1 MKRIYAVLLGAGLAL
16 AAAPATAAPAAV
28 VEGVQMP
35 AWVEHDGVRTPLAPG
50 MALVAGDLVSTGAD
64 SRLLVRLAEG
74 SQVKLGANAT
84 LAITAIQPNRG
95 GIFSAALHVLEGAFR
110 FTTEALA
117 KARRRDVTITL
128 NTVTAGIRGT
138 DLWGRSTEQKQTV
151 CLIEGKIEVKPD
163 NEAAITMDRPLE
175 FYQRERGKSLPVG
188 QVSPEQLAKWAA
200 ETEIEKGAGA
210 AMRGG
215 KWKLT
220 LATTTTQGDA
230 LDLYARVR
238 AAGYPARIY
247 PGRSGG
253 KRVYR
258 VRVTQ
263 LPSRA
268 EAEALAGRLRGKLGV
283 AEPKVSM

>member
-1 MKRIYAVLLGAGLAL
+1 MKRTHSLFLGACLAL
-16 AAAPATAAPAAV
+16 AAAQAVADPAAV

-35 AWVEHDGVRTPLAPG
+35 AWVDHDGVRTPLAPG
-50 MALVAGDLVSTGAD
+50 MALVGGDKVSTGAD
-64 SRLLVRLAEG
+64 SRLLVKLAEG
-74 SQVKLGANAT
+74 SHVKLGANAT
-84 LAITAIQPNRG
+84 LAITQMEPDRG
-95 GIFSAALHVLEGAFR
+95 GLFKAALHVFEGAFR

-117 KARRRDVTITL
+117 KARRRDVSITL

-138 DLWGRSTEQKQTV
+138 DLWGRSTEDKQIV

-163 NEAAITMDRPLE
+163 NEGAITMDRPLE

-220 LATTTTQGDA
+220 LASTRTQGEA
-230 LDLYARVR
+230 LDVYGALR

-247 PGRSGG
+247 PGMSHG

-258 VRVTQ
+258 VRLTQ
-263 LPSRA
+263 LPSKA

-283 AEPKVSM
+283 GEPKVSM